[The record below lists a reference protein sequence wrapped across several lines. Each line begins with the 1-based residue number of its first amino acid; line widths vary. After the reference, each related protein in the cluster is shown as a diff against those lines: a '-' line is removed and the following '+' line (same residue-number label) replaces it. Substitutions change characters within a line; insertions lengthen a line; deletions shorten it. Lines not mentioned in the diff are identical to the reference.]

1 MESAKSTEMMIVEPS
16 NVKFG
21 RGLSKER
28 TITLVVLAVG
38 IIFLIVGIVLIAMAA
53 GDKKTVEESS
63 GSSST
68 QGQEEKTTASV
79 PPTTIRPPTSTLAS
93 TSTFAPTASPGPSSR
108 CDFSEEAKRVG
119 LAEFLGRVKTTF
131 YKLHPYDVHLDPDVT
146 TDRVKAEY
154 VAYDPSPSVIKN
166 RTDTALAL
174 LKEINEKT
182 INTDALKPRERKAL
196 AQVKHYLQHVFG
208 QPYDVNY
215 YAGDW
220 MMGPNLFCW
229 QEICYHGYGVY
240 NGLGLNH
247 KPYNAKD
254 VELIETKLKTH
265 KAGIL
270 QYIENMKMG
279 VRKGMVRSVEE
290 CKAGINSIKR
300 QYLNISLYNSTGER
314 VLHNCC
320 FCTIQTVRTLQLIK

>member
-1 MESAKSTEMMIVEPS
+1 M
-16 NVKFG
+16 
-21 RGLSKER
+21 
-28 TITLVVLAVG
+28 
-38 IIFLIVGIVLIAMAA
+38 
-53 GDKKTVEESS
+53 
-63 GSSST
+63 
-68 QGQEEKTTASV
+68 
-79 PPTTIRPPTSTLAS
+79 
-93 TSTFAPTASPGPSSR
+93 
-108 CDFSEEAKRVG
+108 G
-119 LAEFLGRVKTTF
+119 LAEFLSRVKATF
-131 YKLHPYDVHLDPDVT
+131 YKLHPYNVHWDPDVT

-182 INTDALKPRERKAL
+182 INGDALKPRERKAL
-196 AQVKHYLQHVFG
+196 AQVKHYLQHAFG

-220 MMGPNLFCW
+220 MLGPNLFCW

-240 NGLGLNH
+240 NRLVNH
-247 KPYNAKD
+247 KPYNAKG

-270 QYIENMKMG
+270 QYIDNMKMG

-290 CKAGINSIKR
+290 CQAGINSIKR
-300 QYLNISLYNSTGER
+300 QYLHVSLYSSTGEG
-314 VLHNCC
+314 VFHDCC
-320 FCTIQTVRTLQLIK
+320 FCT